1 MSNKVSRL
9 LLAGVLAV
17 TLTACGGGTAAQPF
31 DPAETAQALLDSGA
45 FSEPLEEMS
54 VDLACGTLYD
64 IDASEVPGCAVYT
77 SLPAGAEEIAVL
89 TLNSEEAAS
98 GALDALEQRVADQ
111 RAALENYQP
120 EEVSKLDGA
129 ILEQRGT
136 SVLLAVANDAGAAQ
150 SALDALAQ

>member
-64 IDASEVPGCAVYT
+64 IDASEVTGCAVYT
-77 SLPAGAEEIAVL
+77 SLTAGAEEIAVL

-111 RAALENYQP
+111 RAAL
-120 EEVSKLDGA
+120 
-129 ILEQRGT
+129 
-136 SVLLAVANDAGAAQ
+136 
-150 SALDALAQ
+150 